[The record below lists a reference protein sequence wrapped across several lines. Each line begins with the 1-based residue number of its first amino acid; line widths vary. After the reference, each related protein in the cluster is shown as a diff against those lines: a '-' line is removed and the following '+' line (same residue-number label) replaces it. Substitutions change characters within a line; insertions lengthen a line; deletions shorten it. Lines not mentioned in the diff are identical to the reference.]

1 MTKKRIKTPPKKPKS
16 VKFISKTNV
25 LTGQKSKGSVY
36 GRGSK
41 NWATKIKDYYN
52 SEPNNKLKWKLES
65 YNEIVNGRRVKSY
78 TVVAVR
84 KKTKKTR

>member
-16 VKFISKTNV
+16 VKFITRKNI
-25 LTGQKSKGSVY
+25 LTGEKSPNSVY

-52 SEPNNKLKWKLES
+52 SAPNNKFKWKLVT
-65 YNEIVNGRRVKSY
+65 NNDIVNGRRVKSY
-78 TVVAVR
+78 SVIPINNR
-84 KKTKKTR
+84 KKK